1 MKEQTIYN
9 VVQVLFSDG
18 GSHVTADVIAS
29 TPTLN
34 MAYNLLNNR
43 IYYFEHDYDQNWR
56 YDGHRYNAF
65 FLIDDTYNRKI
76 QLSVEP
82 STLISVF

>member
-9 VVQVLFSDG
+9 VVQVLFVDG
-18 GSHVTADVIAS
+18 GTYVTADVIAS
-29 TPTLN
+29 APTAD
-34 MAYNLLNNR
+34 MAYELLKER
-43 IYYFEHDYDQNWR
+43 IYYLENDENLYWR

-65 FLIDDTYNRKI
+65 FLRDDELKRTI

-82 STLISVF
+82 STLQSIF